1 MGFDGSE
8 IDGLLNGAVAG
19 GTFDGVVAMVVDRDG
34 VLYEGAAGDAGP
46 DTMFRNASMTKAVAT
61 TGALQLVEQDR
72 LSLDQ
77 TVESVLPEFGELQV
91 LEGFDGDR
99 PVLRPPAGKATIRQ
113 LMTHT
118 AGLGYFFIN
127 ERLFEYGPRTGLPN
141 PLEGQKVSLT
151 APLIADPATIWEYG
165 VNVDWLGLVLE
176 RLTGQTLGAY
186 LAEHVYGPLGMTDS
200 TFHPSD
206 EQRARLLPVRMRAA
220 DGTLKPTAL
229 DLPPEPEWDSG
240 GHGSYG
246 TARDYARF
254 MRAWLNGGELDGQRI
269 LEPSTVTM
277 AFEDQIEGIP
287 LPELTHSCV
296 PELSNDVPALPVR
309 QGFGLGFHL
318 VQEDVPGMRSAGTGD
333 WSGIFNTYYW
343 IDRAAG
349 VGAVIMTQVLPFYDT
364 KVLET
369 VLGFELGVYSQVG
382 AAVPAAV

>member
-1 MGFDGSE
+1 MGFDGSQ
-8 IDGLLNGAVAG
+8 IDGLLNGAVAD
-19 GTFDGVVAMVVDRDG
+19 GTVHGIVAMVVDRDG
-34 VLYEGAAGDAGP
+34 VLYEGDAGDAGP

-77 TVESVLPEFGELQV
+77 TVESVLPEFGELEV
-91 LEGFDGDR
+91 IEGFDGDQ
-99 PVLRPPAGKATIRQ
+99 PLLRPPAGKPTIRQ

-118 AGLGYFFIN
+118 AGLGYFFLN

-141 PLEGQKVSLT
+141 PLEGLKISLT
-151 APLIADPATIWEYG
+151 APLIADPGVIWEYG

-176 RLTGQTLGAY
+176 RITGQTLGAY

-200 TFHPSD
+200 TFRPSA
-206 EQRARLLPVRMRAA
+206 EQRARLLPVSLRAA
-220 DGTLKPTAL
+220 DGTLQPTEL
-229 DLPPEPEWDSG
+229 DLPADPEWDAG

-254 MRAWLNGGELDGQRI
+254 IRAWLNDGELDGQRI
-269 LEPSTVTM
+269 LDASTVTM
-277 AFEDQIEGIP
+277 AFEDHIEGIP
-287 LPELTHSCV
+287 LPELMHSFV

-364 KVLET
+364 KVLEA
-369 VLGFELGVYSQVG
+369 VLGFELGVYAQVG
-382 AAVPAAV
+382 AAVPAA